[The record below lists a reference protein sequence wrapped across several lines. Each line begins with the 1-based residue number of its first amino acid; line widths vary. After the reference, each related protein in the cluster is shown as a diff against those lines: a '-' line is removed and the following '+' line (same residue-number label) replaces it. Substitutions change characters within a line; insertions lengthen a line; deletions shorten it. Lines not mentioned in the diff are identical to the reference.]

1 MSRRIV
7 LKVAYDGT
15 EYAGWQR
22 QKNGV
27 AIQQILEETV
37 ERQFHEK
44 VHIVASGRTDAG
56 VHARGQIAAMTLE
69 HSIPTYGL
77 MMALNSRLPASIRIL
92 DCREANKDFNPRYD
106 AKRKTYRYTVYEG
119 ITMLPQ
125 YRNYAA
131 FASKGLDWQA
141 INEMLQMLVGVHD
154 FAAFQTTGSSAQTTI
169 REIYEIR
176 LAVSQ
181 DDPALRY
188 IDITG
193 NGFLY
198 NMVRIIAGTA
208 LDVGRGRRSRWMVEE
223 ALRTG
228 ERHLTGPTA
237 PPQGLML
244 LNVEYA
250 PEHFQMEQ

>member
-22 QKNGV
+22 QKNGM

-37 ERQFHEK
+37 EKQFHES

-69 HSIPTYGL
+69 HEIPVRGL
-77 MMALNSRLPASIRIL
+77 MMALNSRLPDAIRIM
-92 DCREANKDFNPRYD
+92 DCWEAIENFNPRYD
-106 AKRKTYRYTVYEG
+106 AKRKTYRYTIYEG
-119 ITMLPQ
+119 QTMLPQ
-125 YRNYAA
+125 YRSYAA
-131 FASKGLDWQA
+131 LASPGLNWTA
-141 INEMLQMLVGVHD
+141 VEEMLRLLVGVHD
-154 FAAFQTTGSSAQTTI
+154 YAAFQTTGSSAQTTI
-169 REIYEIR
+169 REIYEIK
-176 LAVSQ
+176 LTVSQ
-181 DDPALRY
+181 DDPAIHY

-208 LDVGRGRRSRWMVEE
+208 LDVGKGRRSKQMIEK
-223 ALRTG
+223 ALETG
-228 ERHLTGPTA
+228 DRKLTGPTA
-237 PPQGLML
+237 PAQGLTLM
-244 LNVEYA
+244 NVEYA
-250 PEHFQMEQ
+250 PELFKL